1 MKKEVGQ
8 LIAQRD
14 NYLNLASQEVDQT
27 VKDRYLKAARQLEEA
42 IDGSSGEDAVF
53 TPTPETIVENT
64 PYQPK
69 EYEKTVIHGRPGRDG
84 KDAVVDYDK
93 IISTVTKKI
102 KERPEKVVKIEKSLS
117 EEEIEEIKESIK
129 KDISYDDLKDIPLYR
144 PAARDYDFLELKDVP
159 KSYTGKAGKVLKV
172 KTDERGIEFADDAS
186 GTGDVVGPSSSV
198 DNAIARFDGL
208 TGKVIQNNSGAT
220 LEDNGDISVNG
231 VFIDSD
237 SENNSS
243 QFSYGYGF
251 DPLLSEYFNKK
262 FRIDSFLETPFFST
276 GVARNYLLQTEVF
289 GTTWV
294 NTGGTLTS
302 NDVLNPGG
310 SLTADSITAGPD
322 ADSNIL
328 QTITN
333 NATGYWSAGLWL
345 RSPAGAGTVGLQINS
360 GGTGGGE
367 TGTVKTVNI
376 DAQWR
381 FFAVTQELT
390 AAHTTKTFKI
400 IYGTTPIS
408 LWGARMNPGQTCN
421 AYNVRTTSALTTATP
436 GIFFNNTPVYATTF
450 TGALAG
456 NATSA
461 TSASYS
467 NYGSYFGNTLS
478 NTTDNTDKWEYF
490 GAVTITYQA
499 TYSYGS
505 AYNVELLLRE
515 MSKDGSK
522 TAAQLETARVVLK
535 GSLASY
541 AGSTATFNSNI
552 PSMAIELSGENLV
565 LTKNDIACMVYST
578 STTTKVIRVYVKLKD
593 DNTHYNITV
602 LNSKGASYAST
613 GTISTSYCNFTAVA
627 SQAVITDL
635 PAAAQ
640 GDIVYATDTTTTFNS
655 ALVTTGNITAPTIK
669 LTTGAGAGKVLT
681 SDADGDATWETL
693 PSGGD
698 MLLGTVQSVT
708 AEKIFDKDKLS
719 MKGTSTGKTVVSTAN
734 TSATDYTI
742 TMPAKTGT
750 LATTDDISAKQ
761 NQIVSATSNTAAATA
776 AKTAT
781 ISGYTLTTGDL
792 FAITFT
798 NGNTAASMTLNIN
811 GGGAL
816 AIKSAGLAP
825 TALTGTVTA
834 GGTIFLYYNGTNFQ
848 MTGATQNTNTTYSE
862 ISEAEILAGTATGAR
877 TITGRRIGYLK
888 GLLLPY
894 VAPGTSG
901 NVLTS
906 NGTDWTS
913 SAPVASGGT
922 VYKTI
927 KLGTE
932 ADGDDNKTF
941 SLTTGTWSDSKYLMV
956 FLNGVLQ
963 EEGATADYTII
974 DTNTIK
980 FVNVVADADKIT
992 LRVQQ

>member
-1 MKKEVGQ
+1 MSDDKKISELSTLSPVDDNDYLVVVDRSDTTMSVDGTTKKALKTEMKGDTGDAATLDVGTTTTG
-8 LIAQRD
+8 LPGTDASVVNSGSTSAAIFDFTIPRGEKGETGAQVESVAFVGD
-14 NYLNLASQEVDQT
+14 DM
-27 VKDRYLKAARQLEEA
+27 
-42 IDGSSGEDAVF
+42 VF
-53 TPTPETIVENT
+53 TL
-64 PYQPK
+64 
-69 EYEKTVIHGRPGRDG
+69 D
-84 KDAVVDYDK
+84 DA
-93 IISTVTKKI
+93 STVT
-102 KERPEKVVKIEKSLS
+102 L
-117 EEEIEEIKESIK
+117 
-129 KDISYDDLKDIPLYR
+129 
-144 PAARDYDFLELKDVP
+144 
-159 KSYTGKAGKVLKV
+159 
-172 KTDERGIEFADDAS
+172 DDAKVTLK
-186 GTGDVVGPSSSV
+186 GDQGIQGETGATGPTGPQGPQGEKGDTGDI
-198 DNAIARFDGL
+198 DHA
-208 TGKVIQNNSGAT
+208 
-220 LEDNGDISVNG
+220 GDITADG

-276 GVARNYLLQTEVF
+276 GVARNYLLQTERF

-421 AYNVRTTSALTTATP
+421 AYNARTTSALTTATP

-461 TSASYS
+461 GYS
-467 NYGSYFGNTLS
+467 QYGSYFGNTIS
-478 NTTDNTDKWEYF
+478 NATDNTDKWAYF
-490 GAVTITYQA
+490 GAVTITYQS

-505 AYNVELLLRE
+505 SYNVELLLQE

-578 STTTKVIRVYVKLKD
+578 STTTKVIRFYVKLKD

-669 LTTGAGAGKVLT
+669 LTTGAGAGKVLV
-681 SDADGDATWETL
+681 SDADGDATWET
-693 PSGGD
+693 
-698 MLLGTVQSVT
+698 
-708 AEKIFDKDKLS
+708 A
-719 MKGTSTGKTVVSTAN
+719 
-734 TSATDYTI
+734 
-742 TMPAKTGT
+742 
-750 LATTDDISAKQ
+750 
-761 NQIVSATSNTAAATA
+761 
-776 AKTAT
+776 
-781 ISGYTLTTGDL
+781 
-792 FAITFT
+792 
-798 NGNTAASMTLNIN
+798 
-811 GGGAL
+811 GAVPV
-816 AIKSAGLAP
+816 K
-825 TALTGTVTA
+825 
-834 GGTIFLYYNGTNFQ
+834 
-848 MTGATQNTNTTYSE
+848 
-862 ISEAEILAGTATGAR
+862 ATGAELD
-877 TITGRRIGYLK
+877 TGTNDDKFATAKALK
-888 GLLLPY
+888 DSHNVPS
-894 VAPGTSG
+894 VAPSTAGK
-901 NVLTS
+901 VLRS

-913 SAPVASGGT
+913 ANIAAGDLPSALTPTTIELGHASDTTLSRGAAGFLAVEGKRVPSPASQAAGDILYRGGT
-922 VYKTI
+922 EWERLAKGTAGQVLTMNSGATAPEWAAPTAGSSVWTAVPGTPTRTGNTTFTI
-927 KLGTE
+927 TGNYTALVTTGMVIKWTQSSVVKAGLVLSSTYSSPNTTVTIVGDTMASIDASSCKYFNKAADVIHFAYAGTIGAVATDVMRAWYADKAYRVLGAKPSVGT
-932 ADGDDNKTF
+932 AGTTNNTTF
-941 SLTTGTWSDSKYLMV
+941 DININGTTAFTTKPTIATTATTGTI
-956 FLNGVLQ
+956 F
-963 EEGATADYTII
+963 TADNGKSLAINDKVTIDVDAVQTTPAVDGYI
-974 DTNTIK
+974 DLFLLPTYYLSLT
-980 FVNVVADADKIT
+980 
-992 LRVQQ
+992 